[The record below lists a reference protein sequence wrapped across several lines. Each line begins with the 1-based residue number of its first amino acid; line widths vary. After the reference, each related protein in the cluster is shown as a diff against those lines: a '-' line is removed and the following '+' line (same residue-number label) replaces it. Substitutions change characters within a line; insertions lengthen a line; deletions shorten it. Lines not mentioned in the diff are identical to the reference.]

1 MFHLCLSR
9 ITNRLQFLRVVE
21 KKLSTAYLGSVYYN
35 RTIDFNRTVSF
46 HVPAPRYTNET
57 VTPEL
62 LALGRLESSLD
73 RVEDHLIATMFLT
86 DPGNRHITAP
96 LRRWADKDPEAKEVW
111 FVGVAPRTVA
121 W

>member
-1 MFHLCLSR
+1 M
-9 ITNRLQFLRVVE
+9 VE